1 MKHLTINIDSETFV
15 PKYEVTSQ
23 PVNGDYFTDGEF
35 IGRYDTK
42 KEALDAINDIELVEG
57 RQYIINYKL
66 PDLYYEP
73 IIGEED

>member
-1 MKHLTINIDSETFV
+1 MTKHYLIDKSIYI

-66 PDLYYEP
+66 PDLYADES
-73 IIGEED
+73 IWEDD

>member
-1 MKHLTINIDSETFV
+1 MNKHCSIDESLWE

-42 KEALDAINDIELVEG
+42 EEALEVIANIEMVEG

-66 PDLYYEP
+66 PDLYADES
-73 IIGEED
+73 IWEDD

>member
-1 MKHLTINIDSETFV
+1 MKHLNIDPEFFV

-23 PVNGDYFTDGEF
+23 PVNGNYFTDGEF

-42 KEALDAINDIELVEG
+42 KEALGAINDIELVEG

-66 PDLYYEP
+66 PDLYGVPEVW
-73 IIGEED
+73 EED

>member
-1 MKHLTINIDSETFV
+1 MKNNYLIDKSSWKQ
-15 PKYEVTSQ
+15 KYEVTSQ